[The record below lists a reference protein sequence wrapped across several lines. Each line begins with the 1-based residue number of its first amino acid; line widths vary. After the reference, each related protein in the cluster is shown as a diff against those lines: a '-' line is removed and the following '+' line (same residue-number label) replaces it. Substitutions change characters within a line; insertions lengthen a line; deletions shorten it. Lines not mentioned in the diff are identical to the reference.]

1 MRLTAHAL
9 SDTEK
14 RSNKLLDI
22 YFMKSI
28 FFFSSLLVVE
38 RISEISDIRSESDY
52 FWDIR
57 IRLFE
62 VKYISDIIRIRH
74 MTIRVF
80 VKYSTV
86 KIWMK
91 NCTFSCEFQENFCKK
106 CFFSKKFFPKKIF
119 TNFFSEN

>member
-1 MRLTAHAL
+1 MHDAAMLSRSKNVKLFSTRLC
-9 SDTEK
+9 
-14 RSNKLLDI
+14 
-22 YFMKSI
+22 
-28 FFFSSLLVVE
+28 LVVE

-80 VKYSTV
+80 VKYQIV
-86 KIWMK
+86 KIWRE
-91 NCTFSCEFQENFCKK
+91 NCIFSCKFQENFCKK
-106 CFFSKKFFPKKIF
+106 IFFSIFSKKNSFQNFKKKHLPLLKIF
-119 TNFFSEN
+119 FV